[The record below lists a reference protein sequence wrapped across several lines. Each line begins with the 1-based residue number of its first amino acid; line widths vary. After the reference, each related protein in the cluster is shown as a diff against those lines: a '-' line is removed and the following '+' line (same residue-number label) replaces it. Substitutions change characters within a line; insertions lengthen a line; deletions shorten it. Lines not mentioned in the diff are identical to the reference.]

1 MAGLKFE
8 LADEGC
14 IMDDPR
20 SVLACILRSRLL
32 FEGKDPKEHEELT
45 QDSVERGIALSRSI
59 ERVSAQPEP
68 AGGSELKRPPGGRR
82 RCMGHTGL

>member
-32 FEGKDPKEHEELT
+32 FEGKDPKEAVSNLMLR
-45 QDSVERGIALSRSI
+45 DSNTENSLI
-59 ERVSAQPEP
+59 PW
-68 AGGSELKRPPGGRR
+68 PGQRN
-82 RCMGHTGL
+82 

>member
-1 MAGLKFE
+1 MAGPEFE

-32 FEGKDPKEHEELT
+32 FEGKDPREHEELT
-45 QDSVERGIALSRSI
+45 QDSV
-59 ERVSAQPEP
+59 
-68 AGGSELKRPPGGRR
+68 
-82 RCMGHTGL
+82 